1 MNIYNRIFKNIR
13 HIDESSIK
21 IPEYSIV
28 YSIPMLSAII
38 PPITGDIRP
47 NDIAPHINATIVD
60 FIFSDSLFL
69 GVAISSP
76 KDTNIVCNENSN
88 IPIIIKITG
97 IKGIDKNCKSVA

>member
-88 IPIIIKITG
+88 IPI
-97 IKGIDKNCKSVA
+97 